1 MADALHTVG
10 IDARPTPDGMVI
22 NGGQQIVQ
30 NGEIQSHHDHRIS
43 MAMTVAG
50 LNAVSEIVIDD
61 CANVNTS
68 FPTFLDLINQVGMQV
83 KAVEEN

>member
-1 MADALHTVG
+1 LQAVGVDAQ
-10 IDARPTPDGMVI
+10 PTEDGMVI
-22 NGGQQIVQ
+22 NGGSQSKQTAV
-30 NGEIQSHHDHRIS
+30 IQSHHDHRIS
-43 MAMTVAG
+43 MAMTIAG

-83 KAVEEN
+83 AAVKEL